1 MSTPLQVT
9 AWADANQLQ
18 MLERARATGLIDY
31 IGIGSPDAD
40 AATELARTLDVPKL
54 DDLRAALIEGDHDI
68 AWIAARDALNTDAR
82 NAIRSGSRPVATST
96 LPPEP
101 VLQLLE
107 EDDNGLPAELVPQM
121 RQSPGFLSAT
131 GALEELGHIECIHIS
146 MTSGQ
151 EQSSP
156 WARLYDAM
164 DVMLHLLGEPDELF
178 AVHAGPRP
186 ILPDVVAGLDGHFSL
201 AMRCPNRSTAT
212 IVVSDGGGTWDRR
225 MLILGAEGRLII
237 DDHSAQWTTLDG
249 NSEASD
255 ATGPESSTDAGQLI
269 ADQLQR
275 IVEQVAEPD
284 APGTSGRVLR
294 LCETA
299 RLSCLT
305 GQAETVNEL

>member
-9 AWADANQLQ
+9 AWADANQLK

-31 IGIGSPDAD
+31 TGIGSPDAD
-40 AATELARTLDVPKL
+40 AAIELARALDVPRL
-54 DDLRAALIEGDHDI
+54 DDLRAALIDDEHDI
-68 AWIAARDALNTDAR
+68 AWIAARDAMDADAR
-82 NAIRSGSRPVATST
+82 TAIRAGTRPVATST
-96 LPPEP
+96 LPPEQ

-107 EDDNGLPAELVPQM
+107 EDDSGLPAELVPQM

-131 GALEELGHIECIHIS
+131 GALAELGHIECIHIS

-164 DVMLHLLGEPDELF
+164 DIALHLLGEPDELF

-186 ILPDVVAGLDGHFSL
+186 IQPDVLAGIDGHFSV

-225 MLILGAEGRLII
+225 MLILGAEGRVIV
-237 DDHSAQWTTLDG
+237 DDCTAHWTTRDG
-249 NSEASD
+249 TSAESEPQPAD
-255 ATGPESSTDAGQLI
+255 AVDAGQLI
-269 ADQLQR
+269 ARQLQR
-275 IVEQVAEPD
+275 IVDQVAEPD
-284 APGTSGRVLR
+284 PPGTKARVLQ
-294 LCETA
+294 LCDTA

-305 GQAETVNEL
+305 GQAETVNTH